1 MWYQRFE
8 WKPGSRNSSTD
19 TRSEWF
25 VRKHADDVLPK
36 EGEEIY
42 FQGRGGP
49 VWRAFFRIPQIF
61 VVLLALAEIELSIH
75 VACVN
80 DAWGNLASWS
90 GIVTG
95 IFLLVAVF
103 TSALDI
109 ANSIFYITERRIIV
123 YHRAAGVCVEYTLTH
138 FLDCNEFVRLTEP
151 GSDIPLFGYSNCFVF
166 DYLSQGNTSRSVF
179 FYLLKKEDHPKVTQA
194 LAKIVYNYKMARA
207 NQYSASLQNTPQE

>member
-19 TRSEWF
+19 TWFELF
-25 VRKHADDVLPK
+25 VRKREDEVLPK

-49 VWRAFFRIPQIF
+49 VWRGFFRIPQIF

-95 IFLLVAVF
+95 IFILVAVF
-103 TSALDI
+103 ASVLDI
-109 ANSIFYITERRIIV
+109 ANSIFT
-123 YHRAAGVCVEYTLTH
+123 
-138 FLDCNEFVRLTEP
+138 
-151 GSDIPLFGYSNCFVF
+151 
-166 DYLSQGNTSRSVF
+166 
-179 FYLLKKEDHPKVTQA
+179 
-194 LAKIVYNYKMARA
+194 
-207 NQYSASLQNTPQE
+207 